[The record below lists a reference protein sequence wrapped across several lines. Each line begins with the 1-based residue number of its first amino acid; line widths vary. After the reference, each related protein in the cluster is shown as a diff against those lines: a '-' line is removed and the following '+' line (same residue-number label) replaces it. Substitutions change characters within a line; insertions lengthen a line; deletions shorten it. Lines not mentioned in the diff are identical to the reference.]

1 MAYGYII
8 ANVDVTDPQQYENY
22 KALSTAAIAAY
33 GGEVLVRG
41 GSSEVL
47 EGSLHER
54 CVVLRFKDFETAK
67 AFYRSAEYA
76 AAREARAGA
85 ARMNLI
91 AVEGI

>member
-22 KALSTAAIAAY
+22 KRLSSAAIAAY

-41 GSSEVL
+41 GRCEVL
-47 EGSLHER
+47 EGSMQSR
-54 CVVLRFKDFETAK
+54 CVVIRFKDFETAN
-67 AFYRSAEYA
+67 AFYRSAEYSL
-76 AAREARAGA
+76 AREARAGA